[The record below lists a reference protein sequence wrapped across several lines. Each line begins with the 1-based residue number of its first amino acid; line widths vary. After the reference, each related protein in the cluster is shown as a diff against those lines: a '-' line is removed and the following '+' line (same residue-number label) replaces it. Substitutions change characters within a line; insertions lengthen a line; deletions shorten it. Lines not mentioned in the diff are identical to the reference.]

1 MGTLGTP
8 IFSGDPADWLRPQV
22 MPYTGL
28 GYLAASAGVGLAGW
42 WFWQLPLTRGVNV
55 ALQVSDFF
63 GQGRQLLFER
73 VQMFFVECTILL
85 KVRGTTTGYR
95 HGKPYQK
102 KSMKLRTVVDIASP
116 SRGAVFTYEFE
127 QSNC

>member
-1 MGTLGTP
+1 MKLRQNGKYANSMGTLGTP

-55 ALQVSDFF
+55 ALQVSDFS
-63 GQGRQLLFER
+63 
-73 VQMFFVECTILL
+73 VKVVNCCL
-85 KVRGTTTGYR
+85 KES
-95 HGKPYQK
+95 KC
-102 KSMKLRTVVDIASP
+102 S
-116 SRGAVFTYEFE
+116 
-127 QSNC
+127 